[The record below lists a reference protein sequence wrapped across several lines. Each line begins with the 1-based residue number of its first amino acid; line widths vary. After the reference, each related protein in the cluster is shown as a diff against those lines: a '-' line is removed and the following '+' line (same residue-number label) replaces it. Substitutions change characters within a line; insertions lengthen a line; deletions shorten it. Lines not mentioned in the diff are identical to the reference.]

1 VGHRTDDIASQEET
15 RMDSNVYGIEEAVR
29 QARRKLI
36 EEWERKY
43 SASLAHKYD
52 TTSSLFATQEET
64 LRERFR
70 GVWKR

>member
-1 VGHRTDDIASQEET
+1 
-15 RMDSNVYGIEEAVR
+15 MDSNVYGIEEAVR

>member
-1 VGHRTDDIASQEET
+1 
-15 RMDSNVYGIEEAVR
+15 MDSNVYGIEEAMR
-29 QARRKLI
+29 RARRRLI
-36 EEWERKY
+36 EELEGKY
-43 SASLAHKYD
+43 SRLAHKYD